1 MLQKHRKFTT
11 VRSFFEISKLSK
23 TIEIIHMNSKNSIN
37 FFEMKKNN
45 NNSLSDYLLNHS
57 FPISY
62 QRFIYKINVID
73 FFSDFRFI
81 AKY

>member
-1 MLQKHRKFTT
+1 
-11 VRSFFEISKLSK
+11 
-23 TIEIIHMNSKNSIN
+23 
-37 FFEMKKNN
+37 MKKNN